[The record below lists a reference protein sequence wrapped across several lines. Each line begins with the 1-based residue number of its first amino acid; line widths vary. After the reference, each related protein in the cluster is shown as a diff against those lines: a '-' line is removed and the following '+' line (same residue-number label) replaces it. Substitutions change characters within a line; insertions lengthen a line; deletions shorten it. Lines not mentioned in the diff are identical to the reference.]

1 MVRTKFLRL
10 IGMENVL
17 YVRLNGY
24 IAKHQTGA
32 PFLRP
37 VAVIEANVSTVMAYR
52 TRQLPIEW

>member
-1 MVRTKFLRL
+1 
-10 IGMENVL
+10 MENVL

-52 TRQLPIEW
+52 ARQLPIEW